1 MIGIYKITQKST
13 GKVYIGQSKG
23 IYARWNQHVN
33 ALDSLSFHEEYRR
46 DPTDFTFEILRLTD
60 DVKDLD
66 RLEKLYIRD
75 YKAND
80 SQYGFNATAGNGKI
94 KEDKPIKMLY
104 VGGSINRYMH
114 STYLKNIENK
124 KILIIGNFKFCDT
137 LSLYNKTTIITD
149 DYDFICE
156 DAEVVIKVS
165 TDKEL
170 KGEINK
176 MKSNNEKF
184 DLIIANPP
192 YNIGNS
198 IINNCIDLAEESV
211 VLMPLSKYKANG
223 LYKHVL
229 DMKLVDPKAFLDAT
243 ITDNLCVCKLIRKE
257 INQTF
262 EEVELQSFDPQY
274 REFYK
279 LNQELTS
286 DFKMREC
293 ATFKGDKQTAL
304 MSSVKDI
311 KNEWGCHEQKFCVM
325 WRAVLDGTHSVNGSA
340 FDVQWNVK
348 KEVNWEA
355 LPISYY
361 DCTGIAAPQFRFID
375 FPTAAACANFTKFFY
390 AGGKNGLMNALVK
403 GMNKKGGSIIKAI
416 PNIDWSVD
424 RDYEHL
430 TYEELLQIM
439 REEASKK

>member
-1 MIGIYKITQKST
+1 MIGVYKITQKST
-13 GKVYIGQSKG
+13 RKVYIGQSKN
-23 IYARWNQHVN
+23 IFARWYQHVN
-33 ALDSLSFHEEYRR
+33 AVDGLSFHEAYRN
-46 DPTDFTFEILRLTD
+46 DPTDFIFEILRLTED
-60 DVKDLD
+60 AADLD

-80 SQYGFNATAGNGKI
+80 PQYGFNATSGNGQI

-137 LSLYNKTTIITD
+137 LSLYNRTTIITD
-149 DYDFICE
+149 DYDFMCE
-156 DAEVVIKVS
+156 DAETIIKVS

-192 YNIGNS
+192 YNIGNP
-198 IINNCIDLAEESV
+198 IINNCIDLAEESI
-211 VLMPLSKYKANG
+211 VLMPFSKYKANN
-223 LYKHVL
+223 LYKHIL
-229 DMKLVDPKAFLDAT
+229 DMKLVDPKAFADAT
-243 ITDNLCVCKLIRKE
+243 ITSNLCVCKLLRKE

-262 EEVELQSFDPQY
+262 EELELQTFDPQY
-274 REFYK
+274 REFYE
-279 LNQELTS
+279 LNQTRSEYITNINHLGGNAPIQYATRQDLPIELSFAITT
-286 DFKMREC
+286 R
-293 ATFKGDKQTAL
+293 TI
-304 MSSVKDI
+304 KDGVH
-311 KNEWGCHEQKFCVM
+311 KTPEAFDWKWN
-325 WRAVLDGTHSVNGSA
+325 VNGERDYAKLHIAPQGGVTSA
-340 FDVQWNVK
+340 FIYFNDERSLK
-348 KEVNWEA
+348 H
-355 LPISYY
+355 
-361 DCTGIAAPQFRFID
+361 
-375 FPTAAACANFTKFFY
+375 FTIFWY
-390 AGGKNGLMNALVK
+390 KNPLMNALIK
-403 GMNKKGGSIIKAI
+403 GLNKVSGTIRGAI